1 MEYVLKNILCST
13 IYFLKNINVGE
24 DIYTWLKIFKNN
36 ELVLYNKELIY
47 IFKISENRSIDI
59 FHEIPY
65 YFKNI

>member
-1 MEYVLKNILCST
+1 MLNNLFPKYKCRRRYLYL
-13 IYFLKNINVGE
+13 F
-24 DIYTWLKIFKNN
+24 KIFKNN